1 MAGNYMDAPASRLAY
16 DRDGSIGV
24 TITAAGAI
32 TALSNADLR
41 ALNDEGEGSPAF
53 STKARLA
60 IVFSVPH
67 DLTAIFLAIS
77 AGQLASIETSKNTTT
92 GIDGTWTTQ
101 VAPATYVR
109 DVRPQY
115 RIASNLTPML
125 SGSDSQE
132 VRGIRISFTANQ
144 SLNFRGLHIYGEVSS
159 SATSDRLSF
168 REVGSDVEVG
178 PTHFDW
184 GNVPRA
190 SSADKTFRVKNL
202 SSTKTAQSVEVYPE
216 ALTPGVPSVASM
228 LLLSLDGVSFTPS
241 VSLGDLSPGE
251 ISPTITTRRVVP
263 SNAQVSVWSARYV
276 ADADSWV

>member
-32 TALSNADLR
+32 TSLTAADLR
-41 ALNDEGEGSPAF
+41 ALNDESEGSPTF
-53 STKARLA
+53 NTKARLA
-60 IVFSVPH
+60 IIFSVPH
-67 DLTAIFLAIS
+67 DLVAIFLALNFS
-77 AGQLASIETSKNTTT
+77 TLASIETSKDTTT

-101 VAPATYVR
+101 VAPAAYVR

-115 RIASNLTPML
+115 RIAANLTPML

-132 VRGIRISFTANQ
+132 VRGIRVSFLLNQ
-144 SLNFRGLHIYGEVSS
+144 TGGFRGLHIYGDVSS
-159 SATSDRLSF
+159 SATDDRLSF
-168 REVGSDVEVG
+168 REASSDVEVG

-202 SSTKTAQSVEVYPE
+202 STDQTAQSVEVFPE
-216 ALTPGVPSVASM
+216 ALTPGIPSVAGM
-228 LLLSLDGVSFTPS
+228 LMLSLDGVTFTPS
-241 VSLGDLSPGE
+241 VNLGDLSPGE
-251 ISPTITTRRVVP
+251 VSPVITTRRVIP
-263 SNAQVSVWSARYV
+263 ANAQVSVWSARFV
-276 ADADSWV
+276 ADADTWV